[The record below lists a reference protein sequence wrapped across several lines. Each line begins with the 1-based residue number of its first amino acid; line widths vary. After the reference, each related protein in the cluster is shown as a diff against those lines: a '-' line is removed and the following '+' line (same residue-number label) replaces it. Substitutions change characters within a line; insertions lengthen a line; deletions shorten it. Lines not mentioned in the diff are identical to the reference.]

1 MREDRISKFMTNE
14 IKTSRKFFFL
24 IFLMSSLLVLIGLIS
39 IWKINKIN
47 QTVQVSYADSLL
59 PVNQLANARYL
70 YSAGILTTVQQANSK
85 QLSYSEARKKIQQA
99 QYGIASNWKMYLL
112 TSLTK
117 EEKKQ
122 AYQTAI
128 LMDSF
133 DKMVEKLK
141 LILKEEDSLALE
153 NIISNELFPSLNPIL
168 LKITNL
174 INLQIKVG
182 KNKYKNNLEFYNES
196 TRQLSLLIITALV
209 FGIPFSYYLL
219 KKINNTVVSFNE
231 STKKLAAVE
240 LNYRT
245 LIKYAGDAILILN
258 ENTQII
264 DSNDQASQLFGYSR
278 KELLLLKI
286 SDIVP
291 PSELKNKKVNFETV
305 GKKKSSLIHRKIVR
319 KDGTVLDA
327 EINNRLI
334 ESKSSFVIIR
344 DVTERKKVEYN
355 LKKSEEK
362 YRYLFDNNPAFI
374 IIWDLETLGVLEV
387 NNAVYEKYGYDKEEW
402 MNMSIIQI
410 RPEEYRQEIKD
421 FAKRLLNSNESIV
434 KRAWRH
440 TMKNGQVML
449 MEISSHRID
458 YNNRKAVLA
467 LGRDVT
473 EQVKAETELIR
484 FNAELKKTNTEL
496 DRFVYSTS
504 HDLRSPLKSM
514 LGLIHLTKDG
524 INPEDVELYDRLQM
538 LGDSVLKL
546 DNFIEN
552 ILNYSKNSRNELNL
566 EEINF
571 EKLVHEIKESHEF
584 IHLTNKLN
592 FQVSVN
598 SKGKF
603 VSDKTRLNIVL
614 NNIVSNAIKYR
625 DTSKETSFI
634 NISITY
640 NNTNAIII
648 IEDNGI
654 GITDNNK
661 LKVFDMFYRGTSL
674 STGSGLG
681 LYIVKETIE
690 KLGGKITLES
700 EFNKGTKFI
709 IEITNQVIPLN

>member
-1 MREDRISKFMTNE
+1 
-14 IKTSRKFFFL
+14 
-24 IFLMSSLLVLIGLIS
+24 MSSFLVVIGLIS

-47 QTVQVSYADSLL
+47 QTIQVSYTDRLL
-59 PVNQLANARYL
+59 PINELVNVRHL
-70 YSAGILTTVQQANSK
+70 YSAGILTLVQQANSK
-85 QLSYSEARKKIQQA
+85 QLSFSEARKKIQQA
-99 QYGIASNWKMYLL
+99 QSGIAINWKMYLL

-117 EEKKQ
+117 EEKRQ
-122 AYQTAI
+122 TYQTAI
-128 LMDSF
+128 LMGRF
-133 DKMVEKLK
+133 DKTVEKLK
-141 LILKEEDSLALE
+141 LILKEKDSLALD
-153 NIISNELFPSLNPIL
+153 NIITNELFPSLNPIL
-168 LKITNL
+168 LRITKL
-174 INLQIKVG
+174 INLQLKVG
-182 KNKYKNNLEFYNES
+182 KNEYKNNLEFYNES
-196 TRQLSLLIITALV
+196 TKHLSFLIILALV

-231 STKKLAAVE
+231 NTKKLAAVE

-286 SDIVP
+286 SDIIP

-305 GKKKSSLIHRKIVR
+305 RKKKSLLTYGKIIR
-319 KDGTVLDA
+319 RDGTVLEV
-327 EINNRLI
+327 EINNRLM
-334 ESKSSFVIIR
+334 ESKSSFAIIR
-344 DVTERKKVEYN
+344 DVTERKKVEHN

-374 IIWDLETLGVLEV
+374 IIWDIETLRVLEV

-410 RPEEYRQEIKD
+410 RPEEDRQEIKD
-421 FAKRLLNSNESIV
+421 FAKRLMNSNESIV

-440 TMKNGQVML
+440 TKKNGQIML

-458 YNNRKAVLA
+458 YNDCKAVLA

-473 EQVKAETELIR
+473 EQVNAETELIR
-484 FNAELKKTNTEL
+484 FNAELKKTNEEL

-504 HDLRSPLKSM
+504 HDLRAPLKSM
-514 LGLIHLTKDG
+514 LGLIHITK
-524 INPEDVELYDRLQM
+524 NNVNLEDVELYDRLQM
-538 LGDSVLKL
+538 LDDSVLKL

-552 ILNYSKNSRNELNL
+552 ILNYSKNSRTDLNL

-571 EKLVHEIKESHEF
+571 EKLVCEIKESHKF

-603 VSDKTRLNIVL
+603 VSDNTRLNIVF
-614 NNIVSNAIKYR
+614 NNIISNAIKYS
-625 DTSKETSFI
+625 DTSKETSFV
-634 NISITY
+634 NISISY
-640 NNTNAIII
+640 NSTNAIIV

-654 GITDNNK
+654 GIADNNK
-661 LKVFDMFYRGTSL
+661 QKVFDMFYRGTSL

-690 KLGGKITLES
+690 KLGGKINLES
-700 EFNKGTKFI
+700 KFNKGTKFI
-709 IEITNQVIPLN
+709 IEITNQVTNLN